1 MISTAPALL
10 PQKIL
15 TGQKALVTGANSG
28 IGRGVAV
35 ALGQAGADV
44 VVNYV
49 TGEDAAEA
57 VVDEIRRSGV
67 QAFAHQADVS
77 SESQV
82 SDMFA
87 RMCSQFGTIDIL
99 IANAGLQRD
108 AAFHAMTLEQWNTVL
123 GVNLTGQ
130 FLCAHHAVPMLKA
143 AGGGAMINLSSAAG
157 RFGYAWRTP
166 YSAAKWGVIGFT
178 ESLAKELG
186 PSNIRVNAILPGV
199 VAGPRIEGVIGA
211 RARQEG
217 VSYAAMEQT
226 YLARVSM
233 RRMVTA
239 QDVAGS
245 VLYLLS
251 AAGVNISG
259 LSLNVDANVESL

>member
-1 MISTAPALL
+1 
-10 PQKIL
+10 
-15 TGQKALVTGANSG
+15 
-28 IGRGVAV
+28 
-35 ALGQAGADV
+35 
-44 VVNYV
+44 
-49 TGEDAAEA
+49 
-57 VVDEIRRSGV
+57 
-67 QAFAHQADVS
+67 
-77 SESQV
+77 
-82 SDMFA
+82 
-87 RMCSQFGTIDIL
+87 
-99 IANAGLQRD
+99 
-108 AAFHAMTLEQWNTVL
+108 
-123 GVNLTGQ
+123 
-130 FLCAHHAVPMLKA
+130 
-143 AGGGAMINLSSAAG
+143 
-157 RFGYAWRTP
+157 
-166 YSAAKWGVIGFT
+166 VIGFT

>member
-1 MISTAPALL
+1 MTDTIASLAIPPGLRVVVTA
-10 PQKIL
+10 
-15 TGQKALVTGANSG
+15 GAGG
-28 IGRGVAV
+28 IGRAIAD
-35 ALGQAGADV
+35 ALLANGAKVLICDVDQAALDGFRAAHPQAGATVADV
-44 VVNYV
+44 AS
-49 TGEDAAEA
+49 EDDVARLFAEA
-57 VVDEIRRSGV
+57 KSFLGGL
-67 QAFAHQADVS
+67 DVL
-77 SESQV
+77 V
-82 SDMFA
+82 N
-87 RMCSQFGTIDIL
+87 
-99 IANAGLQRD
+99 NAGIAGPTGAVEDITPAEWRRCID
-108 AAFHAMTLEQWNTVL
+108 VC
-123 GVNLTGQ
+123 LTGQ

>member
-1 MISTAPALL
+1 
-10 PQKIL
+10 
-15 TGQKALVTGANSG
+15 
-28 IGRGVAV
+28 
-35 ALGQAGADV
+35 
-44 VVNYV
+44 
-49 TGEDAAEA
+49 
-57 VVDEIRRSGV
+57 
-67 QAFAHQADVS
+67 
-77 SESQV
+77 
-82 SDMFA
+82 
-87 RMCSQFGTIDIL
+87 
-99 IANAGLQRD
+99 
-108 AAFHAMTLEQWNTVL
+108 
-123 GVNLTGQ
+123 
-130 FLCAHHAVPMLKA
+130 MLKA